1 MMRRFLAAS
10 LFLAVALPAVAA
22 VSVGQKGS
30 DFSLSNVDDVRF
42 SLATPRTTP
51 LVLIFTTKDL
61 GNVSQPWR
69 DSLTTTLG
77 SSAQIQT
84 VLDLGD
90 VSRFLHSV
98 ARTRIR
104 AQKSKAILDWD
115 GSVSTAW
122 RGTDRSRVVVMVVAP
137 DNTVRFIL
145 SGIPVSPNVRQVTE
159 AVRRVAGTR

>member
-1 MMRRFLAAS
+1 MRRFLATLLVCGFS
-10 LFLAVALPAVAA
+10 FPVIAA

-61 GNVSQPWR
+61 GSVSQPWR
-69 DSLTTTLG
+69 DSLTTALG
-77 SSAQIQT
+77 SAAQIQT

-104 AQKSKAILDWD
+104 AQKSKAVLDWD

-122 RGTDRSRVVVMVVAP
+122 RGNDRSRVVVMVVAP
-137 DNTVRFIL
+137 DNTVRFML
-145 SGIPVSPNVRQVTE
+145 SGVPVSPNVRQVTE
-159 AVRRVAGTR
+159 AVRRVAATR